1 MTEVHSQNMVLVYD
15 LRRDRGHRE
24 RVLAQVQEQWKAYQ
38 RGG

>member
-1 MTEVHSQNMVLVYD
+1 MTEVHSQDMVLLYD

-24 RVLAQVQEQWKAYQ
+24 RVPPRVQKQWQAYQ